1 MNGSTNIAA
10 ALAVLVTIGASQPA
24 PPPEPSHEPQP
35 EPAVQTSRSTLK
47 LNPLMVSYE
56 ELECLAQNIYF
67 EARGE
72 PESGRVAVAHV
83 TLNRVGAAS
92 FPDSICGVVRQGG
105 RQGPCQF
112 EWYCN
117 DRPNVPAN
125 ELAWL
130 DAQAIAYRVLSGI
143 EPDPTRGALY
153 FHHISLQPGWASARL
168 GATTIGRHI
177 FFRLQGGEL
186 GQRQLAQA
194 S

>member
-10 ALAVLVTIGASQPA
+10 ALAFLVTFGASQPA
-24 PPPEPSHEPQP
+24 QPPEPSLEAIPD
-35 EPAVQTSRSTLK
+35 QTAQVPRTTLK
-47 LNPLMVSYE
+47 LTPLMVSFE

-72 PESGRVAVAHV
+72 PEPGRVAVAHV

-105 RQGPCQF
+105 RERPCQF

-117 DRPNVPAN
+117 DKPNVPSDSV
-125 ELAWL
+125 AWL
-130 DAQAIAYRVLSGI
+130 DAQAIAYRVLSGT
-143 EPDPTRGALY
+143 EPDPTKGALY

-177 FFRLQGGEL
+177 FFRLEGGEL